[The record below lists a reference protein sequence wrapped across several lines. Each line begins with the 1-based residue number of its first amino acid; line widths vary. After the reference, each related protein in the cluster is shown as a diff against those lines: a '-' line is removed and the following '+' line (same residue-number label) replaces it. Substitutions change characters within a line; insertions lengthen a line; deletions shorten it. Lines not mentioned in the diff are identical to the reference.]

1 MTCTHSSG
9 LKNYKLINMK
19 KILIS
24 LLAATSFIGLSY
36 ADTKN
41 HATEISEKS
50 RETVALRTLK
60 AKPNTIQVYAKGL
73 ICESCGIGV
82 RKKLQKLKFVDK
94 SQPKRGIIMDVH
106 SQLVSISLKPGKSI
120 DVEAIKKAVKG
131 AGYEPITL
139 YSLNAKKLKSI
150 SLEN

>member
-1 MTCTHSSG
+1 
-9 LKNYKLINMK
+9 
-19 KILIS
+19 
-24 LLAATSFIGLSY
+24 
-36 ADTKN
+36 
-41 HATEISEKS
+41 
-50 RETVALRTLK
+50 
-60 AKPNTIQVYAKGL
+60 
-73 ICESCGIGV
+73 
-82 RKKLQKLKFVDK
+82 
-94 SQPKRGIIMDVH
+94 MDVH